1 MAWHSLLYRTKV
13 TDFMDQK
20 GVFKLVALLALL
32 TVTGFS
38 SLKTFA
44 TTEQNVSDENTNGL
58 VSNGGDIFGTV
69 QNISQPVNILSHN
82 AREDGGYLHVVGE
95 VENGLGRPTQNISG
109 VVAGNWVFLK
119 PGALQSGNHEV
130 SFTGKLNG
138 TKSDVSYLLDI
149 TDS

>member
-1 MAWHSLLYRTKV
+1 
-13 TDFMDQK
+13 MDQK

-109 VVAGNWVFLK
+109 VAAGNWVFLSLEHFNLEIMK
-119 PGALQSGNHEV
+119 FHLPEN
-130 SFTGKLNG
+130 
-138 TKSDVSYLLDI
+138 
-149 TDS
+149 